1 MSPSTPEIALSLELG
16 LESQQTRSWSK
27 EVEFLKLWE
36 LGEGIQ
42 SAGSAPQLAQLQ
54 LIILELSWL
63 SWMPRTE

>member
-36 LGEGIQ
+36 PVKEFRVQCLPP
-42 SAGSAPQLAQLQ
+42 AGSAPAHHLRAPWP
-54 LIILELSWL
+54 SRC
-63 SWMPRTE
+63 P